1 MAKETKTQTTAPD
14 ESALPNLVPGQDIGA
29 VNDDGFVAA
38 GTGENM
44 PNFVPGKNWGVGQ
57 ALGGVYVRTERVYSP
72 KFKAGKKDPIT
83 GKKYRDLH
91 VLEDMSKKTLFGI
104 WSVGIL
110 GNFFEQVPPNAPVK
124 LIYKGLGD
132 KPFKEGD
139 NAPHT
144 FETYIGGGYRLQR
157 RAGAAPAASAG
168 ARTN

>member
-14 ESALPNLVPGQDIGA
+14 EAALPNLVPGKDIGA
-29 VNDDGFVAA
+29 VSDDGFVAA
-38 GTGENM
+38 NTGENM
-44 PNFVPGKNWGVGQ
+44 PNFVPGKNWAVGQ
-57 ALGGVYVRTERVYSP
+57 SLGGIYVRTERVYSS
-72 KFKAGKKDPIT
+72 KFKAGKKDRD

-91 VLEDMSKKTLFGI
+91 VLEDVNSKALFGI

-124 LIYKGLGD
+124 LTYKGLGD

-144 FETYIGGGYRLQR
+144 FDTMIGGGYRLQR
-157 RAGAAPAASAG
+157 RAGAAAPASAG
-168 ARTN
+168 ARA